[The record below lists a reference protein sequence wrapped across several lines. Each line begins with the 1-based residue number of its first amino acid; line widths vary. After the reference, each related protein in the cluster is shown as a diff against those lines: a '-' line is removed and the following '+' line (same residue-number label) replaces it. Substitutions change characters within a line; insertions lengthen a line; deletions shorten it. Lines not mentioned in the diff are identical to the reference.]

1 MCRSYPDGDIEM
13 KTKKMQKFEEL
24 AERRMGEALNKIRLV
39 GNLSH
44 TGNYEYTEAHAKQIV
59 STLRAAVKDVE
70 TKFSNKGRSDKE
82 GFKFKI

>member
-1 MCRSYPDGDIEM
+1 M
-13 KTKKMQKFEEL
+13 KSKKMIKFEEL

-44 TGNYEYTEAHAKQIV
+44 TGNYEYTEAHIKQIV
-59 STLRAAVKDVE
+59 SVLKAAVKDVE

>member
-1 MCRSYPDGDIEM
+1 M
-13 KTKKMQKFEEL
+13 KTPKMQKFEEL

-44 TGNYEYTEAHAKQIV
+44 TGNYEYTDTHVKQILSV
-59 STLRAAVKDVE
+59 LKAAVKDVE

>member
-1 MCRSYPDGDIEM
+1 M
-13 KTKKMQKFEEL
+13 KPKKLQKFEEL
-24 AERRMGEALNKIRLV
+24 AERRVNEALNKIRLV

-44 TGNYEYTEAHAKQIV
+44 TGNYEYTEAHAKQILLV
-59 STLRAAVKDVE
+59 LKAAIKDVE

>member
-1 MCRSYPDGDIEM
+1 M
-13 KTKKMQKFEEL
+13 KPKKLQKFEEL
-24 AERRMGEALNKIRLV
+24 AERRVNEALNKIRLV

-44 TGNYEYTEAHAKQIV
+44 TGNYEYTEAHAKQILLV
-59 STLRAAVKDVE
+59 LKSAIKDVE